1 MNNMNNQKMLPA
13 RFVITIL
20 TVMMI
25 SASCSN
31 KNGETDAYGNF
42 EADEVIIS
50 AQAQGE
56 ILSVEVAEGS
66 NVEKGQLICTIDSTL
81 PMIKQAQLLAQQS
94 VINAR
99 LKNLAAQLRVQEEQR
114 INLAREVERTEK
126 LFMDHAAT
134 QQQFDEITGKLKV
147 LDLQT
152 EAIRSQKSIIQGEKL
167 VLSAQLD
174 ELANTL
180 AKCHVIS
187 PIKGTVLE
195 QYVES
200 GELVNPGKNLI
211 KLANV
216 EEMELR
222 VYISGSQL
230 SSIAIGDSATIFID
244 SKDESLELMRGTVS
258 WIASQV
264 EFTPKII
271 QTREERINMVYAVKI
286 RVRNEGR
293 LKIGMPG
300 EVAFGKK

>member
-1 MNNMNNQKMLPA
+1 MNNQKMLPA